1 MSLSKK
7 SLPFPVIYVL
17 LALVLLG
24 LDRFGFLSGP
34 RSFFE
39 KITLPVKQSIWQ
51 EYQAVNQSLSGKQ
64 DQPASLILIEEHMEA
79 LERENLS
86 LKGELGRLEEEN
98 QSMRRLLGAPL
109 SSSWRFVPAKV
120 IGLQGDVARINQ
132 GAEQGIIAGAAVIME
147 KVLVGEVIEA
157 GSRTSQVRLVSHT
170 DFTAPAQIQEGGFKG
185 IIKIYGSRLFLEEIP
200 LEADLKPGNLVIRQK
215 DDLVIGTIGRIVSD
229 PKESWQK
236 AEVIWPVET
245 NRLKN
250 VFVVI
255 FPNHLP

>member
-7 SLPFPVIYVL
+7 SFSFPVIYIL

-24 LDRFGFLSGP
+24 LDRFGLLSSP

-39 KITLPVKQSIWQ
+39 KFTLPVKQFIWQ
-51 EYQAVNQSLSGKQ
+51 EYQAFNQSLSKKQ
-64 DQPASLILIEEHMEA
+64 NQASSLILIREHMEA

-86 LKGELGRLEEEN
+86 LRGELGRLKEEN

-109 SSSWRFVPAKV
+109 SSSWQFVPAKV
-120 IGLQGDVARINQ
+120 IGLQGDIVRINQ
-132 GAEQGIIAGAAVIME
+132 GAEQGIVAGAAVVVE

-157 GSRTSQVRLVSHT
+157 GSRTSQVRLISHV

-200 LEADLKPGNLVIRQK
+200 LEADLKPGNLVIREQ
-215 DDLVIGTIGRIVSD
+215 DDLVVGTIGRIVSD
-229 PKESWQK
+229 PKDPWQK
-236 AEVIWPVET
+236 AEVIWPIEA

-255 FPNHLP
+255 FPD

>member
-7 SLPFPVIYVL
+7 SFLSPVIYIF

-24 LDRFGFLSGP
+24 LDRLGLLSSP

-39 KITLPVKQSIWQ
+39 KFTLPVKQSIWQ
-51 EYQAVNQSLSGKQ
+51 EYQAVNQSLSKKQ
-64 DQPASLILIEEHMEA
+64 NQAGSLIIIREHMEA

-86 LKGELGRLEEEN
+86 LRGELGRLEEEN

-109 SSSWRFVPAKV
+109 PSSWWFVPAKV
-120 IGLQGDVARINQ
+120 IGLQEDIISINQ
-132 GAEQGIIAGAAVIME
+132 GTEQGIVAGAAVVME
-147 KVLVGEVIEA
+147 KVLVGEVVKA
-157 GSRTSQVRLVSHT
+157 GSRTSQVRLVSHV

-215 DDLVIGTIGRIVSD
+215 DNLVIGIIGRIVSD
-229 PKESWQK
+229 PKESWQR

-255 FPNHLP
+255 VPD